1 MALVR
6 VPAFVAAC
14 VAAAVVAAVTVVGS
28 IFAIQLGEA
37 RPAIT
42 FVIVALISAAA
53 VAFGVLIAF
62 HQPHNVVGLLLVL
75 AGLLPVGAETR
86 DLRDQVNAG
95 ATAVELALTSGAWM
109 VFYLIPALL
118 LLYFP
123 DGRAAGPRWGWIGP
137 TLLVVVAIFD
147 IAAALDPAP
156 FRSPYEHVAHP
167 FRVPEKVYLLTGGVG
182 VGLLPIFLGLLV
194 AAAFSVLIRYHRA
207 TSDRLR
213 AQLKWFA
220 LGAAFLPGSLLLAWV
235 SYLLFGAGQVILVG
249 FALTCLAVPAAIAV
263 AVLRPEVLDVA
274 RAISATITYGLVAT
288 AVLACYTIVSFA
300 VGLVSG
306 LGSGRIS
313 PIGAVAAT
321 VLGGLLVAPLRGR
334 LQRRV
339 DRKVYP
345 ARRAA
350 LVAIEQLQA
359 RTDAGEDQPEH
370 LERVLQIALHDPSLR
385 VGYRVPGTDGLVG
398 ADGTPLS
405 LDDDPVCVPVVLAGQ
420 ELGAIV
426 QSRARSPALL
436 RAVAAASALLVEVV
450 RLRIE
455 RNQALEAVATSRSR
469 LVVANLEKRRQLELD
484 LKDGAEQRLE
494 SIGAALRLARRR
506 LKDDESVDGLLEKA
520 VAEVGTAAAEVRQVA
535 HDLRPTSLDES
546 LTEGLDHAL
555 AALASH
561 VPVPVTLDVE
571 VTALPDAIAAT
582 AYQVAN
588 EALANAVRH
597 ASPGA
602 IGVHV
607 RQADGVVTVKVR
619 DDGRGGA
626 TMRPGAGLAGLAD
639 RVAAAGGALRLT
651 SAMGLGTT
659 VEAILPC

>member
-14 VAAAVVAAVTVVGS
+14 AAAAVVAAVTVVGAV
-28 IFAIQLGEA
+28 FVVQLGEA

-42 FVIVALISAAA
+42 FAVVAVISAAA
-53 VAFGVLIAF
+53 VSCGVLIAV
-62 HQPHNVVGLLLVL
+62 HQPRNVVGLLLVL
-75 AGLLPVGAETR
+75 AGLLPVGSETR
-86 DLRDQVNAG
+86 DLRDQVNAS
-95 ATAVELALTSGAWM
+95 ASSVELALTSGAWM

-123 DGRAAGPRWGWIGP
+123 DGRPAGPRWGWVGP
-137 TLLVVVAIFD
+137 TLLVVVAVFD
-147 IAAALDPAP
+147 VAAALDPAP
-156 FRSPYEHVAHP
+156 FRSPYEDVAHP

-194 AAAFSVLIRYHRA
+194 AAAFSVLVRYHQA
-207 TSDRLR
+207 TSDPLR

-249 FALTCLAVPAAIAV
+249 FALTCLAIPAAITI
-263 AVLRPEVLDVA
+263 AVLRPEVIDVA
-274 RAISATITYGLVAT
+274 RAISATITYGLVTT
-288 AVLACYTIVSFA
+288 AVLACYTIVSYA
-300 VGLVSG
+300 VELVSG
-306 LGSGRIS
+306 FGSGRIS

-321 VLGGLLVAPLRGR
+321 VLGALLVAPLRGR

-359 RTDAGEDQPEH
+359 RTDAGDDQPEH
-370 LERVLQIALHDPSLR
+370 LERVLQVALHDPELR
-385 VGYRVPGTDGLVG
+385 VGYRVPGRSGLVSADG
-398 ADGTPLS
+398 AD
-405 LDDDPVCVPVVLAGQ
+405 LDLADAVAFPVVLAGQ
-420 ELGAIV
+420 EIGAIV
-426 QSRARSPALL
+426 RGRGGSPALL
-436 RAVAAASALLVEVV
+436 RAVAAASAVLVEVV

-455 RNQALEAVATSRSR
+455 RNQDLEAVATSRSR
-469 LVVANLEKRRQLELD
+469 LVVANLEKRRQLELN

-494 SIGAALRLARRR
+494 SIGAALRLARGR
-506 LKDDESVDGLLEKA
+506 LKDDESVAGLLEKA

-535 HDLRPTSLDES
+535 HDLRPTSLDQG

-555 AALASH
+555 AALASR
-561 VPVPVTLDVE
+561 VPVPVTLDIE
-571 VTALPDAIAAT
+571 VKALPDAIAAT

-602 IGVHV
+602 IGVQV
-607 RQADGVVTVKVR
+607 RQADGVVTVQVR
-619 DDGRGGA
+619 DDGKGGA
-626 TMRPGAGLAGLAD
+626 TMLPGAGLAGLAD

>member
-288 AVLACYTIVSFA
+288 AVL
-300 VGLVSG
+300 
-306 LGSGRIS
+306 
-313 PIGAVAAT
+313 
-321 VLGGLLVAPLRGR
+321 
-334 LQRRV
+334 
-339 DRKVYP
+339 D
-345 ARRAA
+345 
-350 LVAIEQLQA
+350 
-359 RTDAGEDQPEH
+359 
-370 LERVLQIALHDPSLR
+370 
-385 VGYRVPGTDGLVG
+385 
-398 ADGTPLS
+398 
-405 LDDDPVCVPVVLAGQ
+405 
-420 ELGAIV
+420 
-426 QSRARSPALL
+426 
-436 RAVAAASALLVEVV
+436 
-450 RLRIE
+450 
-455 RNQALEAVATSRSR
+455 
-469 LVVANLEKRRQLELD
+469 
-484 LKDGAEQRLE
+484 
-494 SIGAALRLARRR
+494 
-506 LKDDESVDGLLEKA
+506 
-520 VAEVGTAAAEVRQVA
+520 
-535 HDLRPTSLDES
+535 
-546 LTEGLDHAL
+546 
-555 AALASH
+555 
-561 VPVPVTLDVE
+561 
-571 VTALPDAIAAT
+571 
-582 AYQVAN
+582 
-588 EALANAVRH
+588 
-597 ASPGA
+597 
-602 IGVHV
+602 
-607 RQADGVVTVKVR
+607 
-619 DDGRGGA
+619 
-626 TMRPGAGLAGLAD
+626 
-639 RVAAAGGALRLT
+639 
-651 SAMGLGTT
+651 
-659 VEAILPC
+659 

>member
-1 MALVR
+1 MTLAR
-6 VPAFVAAC
+6 VPALVAAC
-14 VAAAVVAAVTVVGS
+14 VAAALVTAVTAVGVV
-28 IFAIQLGEA
+28 FAVELGEI
-37 RPAIT
+37 RPALT
-42 FVIVALISAAA
+42 FAVVTLISAAA
-53 VAFGVLIAF
+53 ASSGVLIAI
-62 HQPHNVVGLLLVL
+62 HQPRNVIGPLLAL

-86 DLRDQVNAG
+86 DLRDQVHAS
-95 ATAVELALTSGAWM
+95 ATPIELALTSGSWM
-109 VFYLIPALL
+109 IFYLIPALL

-123 DGRAAGPRWGWIGP
+123 DGRPAGPRWHWIGP
-137 TLLVVVAIFD
+137 TLLVVVAVFD
-147 IAAALDPAP
+147 VAAALDPAP
-156 FRSPYEHVAHP
+156 YRAPYQGVAHP
-167 FRVPEKVYLLTGGVG
+167 FRVPEKVYLLMGGVG

-194 AAAFSVLIRYHRA
+194 ASAFSVLVRYHQA

-220 LGAAFLPGSLLLAWV
+220 LGASFLPGSLLLAWV
-235 SYLLFGAGQVILVG
+235 SYLLFGADQVILVG

-263 AVLRPEVLDVA
+263 AVLRPDILDVA
-274 RAISATITYGLVAT
+274 RAISATITYGLVIT
-288 AVLACYTIVSFA
+288 AVLACYTIVSF
-300 VGLVSG
+300 VVSLFSG

-313 PIGAVAAT
+313 PIAAVAAT
-321 VLGGLLVAPLRGR
+321 VLGGLLIVPLRTR

-370 LERVLQIALHDPSLR
+370 LEQVLQAALYDPELR
-385 VGYRVPGTDGLVG
+385 VGYRVPGTSGLVS
-398 ADGTPLS
+398 ADGAALS
-405 LDDDPVCVPVVLAGQ
+405 VSSPSFPVVLAGQ
-420 ELGAIV
+420 EVGAIV
-426 QSRARSPALL
+426 RGRGGSAALL
-436 RAVAAASALLVEVV
+436 RAVASASALLVEVV

-455 RNQALEAVATSRSR
+455 RNQALEAVETSRSR
-469 LVVANLEKRRQLELD
+469 LVVANIEKRRQLEHD

-520 VAEVGTAAAEVRQVA
+520 VADVGTAAAEVRQVA

-546 LTEGLDHAL
+546 LAEGLDHAL

-561 VPVPVTLDVE
+561 LPVPVTLDVE
-571 VTALPDAIAAT
+571 VKELPDAIAVT
-582 AYQVAN
+582 AYHVAN
-588 EALANAVRH
+588 EAMANAVKH

-607 RQADGVVTVKVR
+607 RQADGVVTVQVK
-619 DDGRGGA
+619 DDGKGGA
-626 TMRPGAGLAGLAD
+626 TMRPGAGLAGLAE

-651 SAMGLGTT
+651 SALGLGTT

>member
-14 VAAAVVAAVTVVGS
+14 LAAALVAAVTAVGS
-28 IFAIQLGEA
+28 VFAAQLGEA

-42 FVIVALISAAA
+42 FAVVAVISAAA
-53 VAFGVLIAF
+53 VTFGLLIAV
-62 HQPHNVVGLLLVL
+62 HQPRNTVGLLLVL

-86 DLRDQVNAG
+86 DLRDRVANASP
-95 ATAVELALTSGAWM
+95 VELALMSGAWM

-123 DGRAAGPRWGWIGP
+123 DGRPAGPRWSWIGP
-137 TLLVVVAIFD
+137 TLLVVVFLFD
-147 IAAALDPAP
+147 VAAALDPSP
-156 FRSPYEHVAHP
+156 YRSPYENVTHP
-167 FRVPEKVYLLTGGVG
+167 FRVPEKVYLLMGGVG
-182 VGLLPIFLGLLV
+182 VGLLPIFMGLLV
-194 AAAFSVLIRYHRA
+194 ASAFSVLVRYHRA

-220 LGAAFLPGSLLLAWV
+220 LGAAFLPGSLLLAWL
-235 SYLLFGAGQVILVG
+235 SYVLFGADQVVVVG
-249 FALTCLAVPAAIAV
+249 FALTCLAVPAAIAI
-263 AVLRPEVLDVA
+263 AVLRPDVLDVA
-274 RAISATITYGLVAT
+274 RAISATITYGLVTT
-288 AVLACYTIVSFA
+288 AVLACYTIVSYA
-300 VGLVSG
+300 VGLTFG
-306 LGSGRIS
+306 FGSGRIS

-321 VLGGLLVAPLRGR
+321 VLGALLVAPLRGR

-370 LERVLQIALHDPSLR
+370 LEQVLQVALNDTGLR
-385 VGYRVPGTDGLVG
+385 VGYRVPGSSGLVS
-398 ADGTPLS
+398 ADGSALEVS
-405 LDDDPVCVPVVLAGQ
+405 SSAFPVVLAGQ
-420 ELGAIV
+420 EVGAIV
-426 QSRARSPALL
+426 RGRGGSAALL

-455 RNQALEAVATSRSR
+455 RNLALEAIATSRSR
-469 LVVANLEKRRQLELD
+469 LVVATIEKRRQLELD

-494 SIGAALRLARRR
+494 SIGAALRLVRRR

-571 VTALPDAIAAT
+571 VEALPDAIAVT
-582 AYQVAN
+582 AYHVAN
-588 EALANAVRH
+588 EALINAVKH

-607 RQADGVVTVKVR
+607 RQADGVVTVQIK
-619 DDGRGGA
+619 DDGKGGA
-626 TMRPGAGLAGLAD
+626 TMLPGAGLAGLAD